1 MRSQKQMTLSV
12 PEGTGLGRYLDVE
25 RGSKTSAMVGSAD
38 AEGQGQSFETQP
50 VRLQLGAMVSVLRCK
65 RGEMASKL
73 RANSS
78 SSRMG
83 AGYGEVDA

>member
-1 MRSQKQMTLSV
+1 MQSQNQMTLSM

-50 VRLQLGAMVSVLRCK
+50 VRLRLGAMVSVLRCK
-65 RGEMASKL
+65 RDEMTSKL
-73 RANSS
+73 RTDVNSS
-78 SSRMG
+78 AG
-83 AGYGEVDA
+83 VGYGEVDA